1 MCNLYRVNA
10 FDLEPPDLQA
20 FVLSKLHT
28 DCCKNA
34 QQRSTDPGRQKTDAN
49 DAVGIYIACQQPNM
63 TFCQVKSIE
72 QLNIQPIESSRKF
85 IKKTLSSTSNH
96 IIALFYEY
104 GIAFGKD
111 KKALKA
117 AIARHLA
124 PVSDTFPSP
133 VKQTLSLLWQQ
144 YKDTATQLDNLEK
157 QLATQVKPSFR
168 SNFKNKFVRKSLP
181 ISV

>member
-1 MCNLYRVNA
+1 
-10 FDLEPPDLQA
+10 
-20 FVLSKLHT
+20 
-28 DCCKNA
+28 
-34 QQRSTDPGRQKTDAN
+34 
-49 DAVGIYIACQQPNM
+49 M

-72 QLNIQPIESSRKF
+72 QLNIQSIESSRKF
-85 IKKTLSSTSNH
+85 IKKTLISTSNH

-117 AIARHLA
+117 AIATHLA
-124 PVSDTFPSP
+124 PESDTLASP

-157 QLATQVKPSFR
+157 TTGDSGKRDRTLHKIDGAR
-168 SNFKNKFVRKSLP
+168 RGR
-181 ISV
+181 

>member
-1 MCNLYRVNA
+1 M
-10 FDLEPPDLQA
+10 PPGKVA
-20 FVLSKLHT
+20 PFIS
-28 DCCKNA
+28 
-34 QQRSTDPGRQKTDAN
+34 RQKTDAN
-49 DAVGIYIACQQPNM
+49 DAVGIFIACQQPNM

-72 QLNIQPIESSRKF
+72 QLNIQFIESSRKF
-85 IKKTLSSTSNH
+85 IKKTLISTSNH

-157 QLATQVKPSFR
+157 QLATQVKETEPCTRLMELEGVGKAGAAALYAALGDGTGF
-168 SNFKNKFVRKSLP
+168 
-181 ISV
+181 